1 MKFQELQA
9 THMFIPSCIFILFS
23 NTTGNKNTTTN
34 HTLLLS
40 ISFLLP
46 WSVTW
51 CYEPLCLWGSLVI
64 DTRMVL
70 FWIATSPKAIEPFC
84 RQRSLCWEFWPLDA
98 TVDPAEVGR
107 WTEASSG
114 KVRLFFVLD
123 DPFTFPPQ
131 KMSCGWQRK
140 AYILDLASISQYIFA
155 SMDFRISFSRN
166 EWLSFIEQRSTCG
179 TYGLHIRSSFSPCVP
194 WIIVESCM
202 LYLTLCNSPGSLLS
216 SCFSLASFLWQ
227 WFVLSLHGPP
237 DFHIVSL
244 VFWIVL
250 TLSYSSSFSHLCV
263 CVCVCK
269 DNTDIN
275 RSYCQELA
283 LSFHYVDLGVEP

>member
-23 NTTGNKNTTTN
+23 NTTGNKNTTAN

-46 WSVTW
+46 WSVAW
-51 CYEPLCLWGSLVI
+51 CYKPLCLWGSLVI

-70 FWIATSPKAIEPFC
+70 FWIATSPKAIQPFC

-179 TYGLHIRSSFSPCVP
+179 TYGLHIRSSFSPCIP

-202 LYLTLCNSPGSLLS
+202 LYLMLCDSPDI
-216 SCFSLASFLWQ
+216 SFLPAS
-227 WFVLSLHGPP
+227 LSPLSCGSDLYSACTALLTSLH
-237 DFHIVSL
+237 IVPL

-250 TLSYSSSFSHLCV
+250 TLSSSSSFLHLCV

-269 DNTDIN
+269 DSTDIN
-275 RSYCQELA
+275 RS
-283 LSFHYVDLGVEP
+283 